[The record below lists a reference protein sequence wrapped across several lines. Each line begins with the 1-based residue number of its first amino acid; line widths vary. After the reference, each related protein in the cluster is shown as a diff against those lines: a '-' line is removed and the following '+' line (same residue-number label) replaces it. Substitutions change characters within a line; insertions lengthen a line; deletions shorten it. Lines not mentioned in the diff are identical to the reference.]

1 MTLLRA
7 NPRLRGE
14 QPHRMWRALKYRGEA
29 VAFAGSVF
37 LDQLVFFPGSRV
49 PFDQH
54 MMA

>member
-1 MTLLRA
+1 
-7 NPRLRGE
+7 LRGE
-14 QPHRMWRALKYRGEA
+14 QPIESVARALKYRSVA
-29 VAFAGSVF
+29 VTLAGLVF